1 MVLGRI
7 SPPVADIPFSEA
19 LITVNGLTKTFPS
32 PRGIITALDKISF
45 SLKKGS
51 ITGLIGPDGA
61 GKTTLMRLLS
71 GLLWPDRGD
80 IRIMGNDPSKD
91 PLSVQGSLGY
101 MPQKFG
107 LYEDLSVQE
116 NLDLYA
122 NLQGVPK
129 DRRKELYAPLLSMTG
144 LSPFQKRLAGQ
155 LSGGMKQKLGVAC
168 SLVHQPPILLLDEPT
183 VGVDPVSRREL
194 WEILRKLVSESG
206 ATLFVSTSYLDEAER
221 CDEILI
227 LYNGKILG
235 SGPPEFFR
243 KEVAGRGYRAETTGS
258 LRIVEPQLSIL
269 PGVVD
274 TVLEGSTVRIVMDG
288 DTPPIFPEN
297 LGKITLKS
305 APPRFEDAF
314 MSRIKKVTK
323 ENVKTISID
332 RLYQKMSK
340 THSNDSAIPDAIE
353 VENLDRYFGSFKAVN
368 NLTFHVKKGEVFGLL
383 GANGAGKTTTFRM
396 LAGLLEPTAGKLIVA
411 GEDVRKVAAQARQK
425 IGYMA
430 QKFSLY
436 SQLTVFQ
443 NMVFYSSAY
452 GLSGTLQKE
461 KIQDSLNFFELE
473 PYKNVSSGILP
484 LGFRQR
490 LALSCALI
498 HEPSI
503 LFLDEPTSGVDP
515 NARREFWH
523 IINALATVGVSV
535 LVTTHFMEEAEYCD
549 RLLIMAQGALLAMGS
564 PVEIKEKT
572 RTSQI
577 PDPSLEDAFVSL
589 LSEFQK
595 TQGGS
600 K

>member
-1 MVLGRI
+1 MVLARI
-7 SPPVADIPFSEA
+7 CPPVADIPSSEG
-19 LITVNGLTKTFPS
+19 LITVNDLTKTFPS

-71 GLLWPDRGD
+71 GLLWPDGGD

-129 DRRKELYAPLLSMTG
+129 NRRNELYAPLLSMTG

-194 WEILRKLVSESG
+194 WEILHKLVSESS

-227 LYNGKILG
+227 LYNGKVLG
-235 SGPPEFFR
+235 SGPPESFR
-243 KEVAGRGYRAETTGS
+243 KEVEGRGYRAETTGS

-269 PGVVD
+269 PGVID

-288 DTPPIFPEN
+288 DTPPIFPDN
-297 LGKITLKS
+297 LGKIILKS

-323 ENVKTISID
+323 ENVKPISID

-340 THSNDSAIPDAIE
+340 TQSNDREIPDAIE

-443 NMVFYSSAY
+443 NLIFYSSAY

-564 PVEIKEKT
+564 PAEIKEKT
-572 RTSQI
+572 RTPQI

-595 TQGGS
+595 TQGN
-600 K
+600 

>member
-1 MVLGRI
+1 
-7 SPPVADIPFSEA
+7 
-19 LITVNGLTKTFPS
+19 
-32 PRGIITALDKISF
+32 
-45 SLKKGS
+45 
-51 ITGLIGPDGA
+51 
-61 GKTTLMRLLS
+61 
-71 GLLWPDRGD
+71 
-80 IRIMGNDPSKD
+80 MGNDPSKD

>member
-1 MVLGRI
+1 MADLT
-7 SPPVADIPFSEA
+7 SPEA
-19 LITVNGLTKTFPS
+19 LISANGLTKTFPS
-32 PRGIITALDKISF
+32 PRGTLTALDNITF
-45 SLKKGS
+45 SLKEGS

-61 GKTTLMRLLS
+61 GKTTLMRLLA
-71 GLLWPDRGD
+71 GLLLPDSGE
-80 IRIMGNDPSKD
+80 IRIMGNNPSRD
-91 PLSVQGSLGY
+91 PLSVQGSIGY

-122 NLQGVPK
+122 DLQGVPRN
-129 DRRKELYAPLLSMTG
+129 RRKELYAPLLSMTA
-144 LSPFQKRLAGQ
+144 LSPFGKRLAGQ

-194 WEILRKLVSESG
+194 WEILRKLVRESRS
-206 ATLFVSTSYLDEAER
+206 TLFVSTSYLDEAER

-235 SGPPEFFR
+235 SGTPESFR
-243 KEVAGRGYRAETTGS
+243 KEVAGHGYRAETPGQS
-258 LRIVEPQLSIL
+258 PRIVEPTLSLL

-274 TVLEGSTVRIVMDG
+274 TVLEGSTIRIVMGG
-288 DTPPIFPEN
+288 DTPPTFSES
-297 LGKITLKS
+297 LGEIILKS
-305 APPRFEDAF
+305 VPPRFEDAF
-314 MSRIKKVTK
+314 MSRIKKITNATPK
-323 ENVKTISID
+323 LISID
-332 RLYQKMSK
+332 RLYPRQSRNKNNKNGS
-340 THSNDSAIPDAIE
+340 PYAIE
-353 VENLDRYFGSFKAVN
+353 VENLVRDFGSFRAVD
-368 NLTFHVKKGEVFGLL
+368 NLSFHVRKGEVFGLL
-383 GANGAGKTTTFRM
+383 GANGAGKTTTFRI
-396 LAGLLEPTAGKLIVA
+396 LSGLLAPTGGKLVVA
-411 GEDVRKVAAQARQK
+411 GENVRRAAAHARQS

-443 NMVFYSSAY
+443 NLTFYSSAY
-452 GLSGTLQKE
+452 GLSGTQQKE
-461 KIQDSLNFFELE
+461 KIQDSLIFFELE
-473 PYKNVSSGILP
+473 PYRNVSSGILP

-564 PVEIKEKT
+564 PSEIKEKT
-572 RTSQI
+572 KSPRI

-589 LSEFQK
+589 LSDFKK
-595 TQGGS
+595 TQGDQ

>member
-7 SPPVADIPFSEA
+7 YHPVADAPFSEG
-19 LITVNGLTKTFPS
+19 LITVNGLIKTFPS
-32 PRGIITALDKISF
+32 PRGLVTALDKISF

-71 GLLWPDRGD
+71 GLLWPDEGD
-80 IRIMGNDPSKD
+80 IRIMGNDPTKD

-129 DRRKELYAPLLSMTG
+129 VRRKELYAPLLSMTG

-258 LRIVEPQLSIL
+258 LRVVEPQLSIL

-288 DTPPIFPEN
+288 DTPPIFPES

-340 THSNDSAIPDAIE
+340 TQSNDSAIPDAIE

-564 PVEIKEKT
+564 PAEIKEKT

-595 TQGGS
+595 TQGG
-600 K
+600 

>member
-71 GLLWPDRGD
+71 GLLWPDGGD

-122 NLQGVPK
+122 NLQGVPQN
-129 DRRKELYAPLLSMTG
+129 RRNELYAPLLSMTG

-194 WEILRKLVSESG
+194 WEILHKLVSESS

-227 LYNGKILG
+227 LYNGKVLG
-235 SGPPEFFR
+235 SGPPESFR
-243 KEVAGRGYRAETTGS
+243 KEVEGRGYRAETTGS

-288 DTPPIFPEN
+288 DTPPIFPDN
-297 LGKITLKS
+297 LGKIILKS

-323 ENVKTISID
+323 ENVKPISID

-340 THSNDSAIPDAIE
+340 TQSNDRERPDSIE

-443 NMVFYSSAY
+443 NLIFYSSAY

-564 PVEIKEKT
+564 PADITEKT
-572 RTSQI
+572 RTPQI

-595 TQGGS
+595 TQGN
-600 K
+600 

>member
-7 SPPVADIPFSEA
+7 YHPVADAPFSEG
-19 LITVNGLTKTFPS
+19 LITVNGLIKTFPS
-32 PRGIITALDKISF
+32 PRGLVTALDKISF

-71 GLLWPDRGD
+71 GLLWPDEGD
-80 IRIMGNDPSKD
+80 IRIMGNDPTKD

-129 DRRKELYAPLLSMTG
+129 VRRKELYAPLLSMTG

-258 LRIVEPQLSIL
+258 LRVVEPQLSIL

-288 DTPPIFPEN
+288 DTPPIFPES

-340 THSNDSAIPDAIE
+340 TQSNDSAIPDAIE

-523 IINALATVGVSV
+523 IINALAMVGVSV

-564 PVEIKEKT
+564 PAEIKEKT

-595 TQGGS
+595 TQGG
-600 K
+600 

>member
-340 THSNDSAIPDAIE
+340 TQSNDSAIPDAIE
-353 VENLDRYFGSFKAVN
+353 VENLERYFGSFKAVN

-443 NMVFYSSAY
+443 NLIFYSSAY
-452 GLSGTLQKE
+452 GLSGALQKE

-564 PVEIKEKT
+564 PLEIKEKT

>member
-1 MVLGRI
+1 MAEPD
-7 SPPVADIPFSEA
+7 SPEG
-19 LITVNGLTKTFPS
+19 LITANRLTKTFPS
-32 PRGIITALDKISF
+32 PRGLVTALDDITF

-61 GKTTLMRLLS
+61 GKTTLMRLLA
-71 GLLWPDRGD
+71 GLLLPDSGE
-80 IRIMGNDPSKD
+80 IKIMGINPSKD
-91 PLSVQGSLGY
+91 PLSVQGSIGY

-122 NLQGVPK
+122 SLQGVPQ
-129 DRRKELYAPLLSMTG
+129 DRREDLYVPLLAMTG

-155 LSGGMKQKLGVAC
+155 LSGGMKQKLGIAC

-194 WEILRKLVSESG
+194 WEILKKLVSESG
-206 ATLFVSTSYLDEAER
+206 STLFVSTSYLDEAER
-221 CDEILI
+221 CNGILI

-235 SGPPEFFR
+235 NGTPEAFR
-243 KEVAGRGYRAETTGS
+243 MEVAGRGYRAEAPGQS
-258 LRIVEPQLSIL
+258 LRVVEPKLSVL

-274 TVLEGSTVRIVMDG
+274 TVLEGSTVRVVMDG
-288 DTPPIFPEN
+288 DMPPSVPQG
-297 LGKITLKS
+297 LGKILLHP

-314 MSRIKKVTK
+314 MSRIKKVTR
-323 ENVKTISID
+323 ENPKTISID
-332 RLYQKMSK
+332 RLYPKHSQEQKNIPGK
-340 THSNDSAIPDAIE
+340 PENAID
-353 VENLDRYFGSFKAVN
+353 VENLVRDFGTFRAVD
-368 NLTFHVKKGEVFGLL
+368 NLTFHVRKGEVFGLL

-396 LAGLLEPTAGKLIVA
+396 LAGLLEPSGGKLIVA
-411 GEDVRKVAAQARQK
+411 GKDVRKAAAQARQN

-443 NMVFYSSAY
+443 NLIFFSSAY
-452 GLSGTLQKE
+452 GLSGSLQKE
-461 KIQDSLNFFELE
+461 KIQNSLTFFELD
-473 PYKNVSSGILP
+473 PYRNVSSGILP

-523 IINALATVGVSV
+523 IINALAIVGVSV

-549 RLLIMAQGALLAMGS
+549 RLVIMAQGTLLAMGN
-564 PVEIKEKT
+564 PEEIKEKT
-572 RTSQI
+572 RTPQM
-577 PDPSLEDAFVSL
+577 PEPSLEDAFVSL
-589 LSEFQK
+589 LSDFSR
-595 TQGGS
+595 TQGDHQS
-600 K
+600 TTRH

>member
-1 MVLGRI
+1 MVPDRI
-7 SPPVADIPFSEA
+7 SPPVADIPTSEG
-19 LITVNGLTKTFPS
+19 LITVNELTKTFPS
-32 PRGIITALDKISF
+32 PRGIVTALDKISF

-71 GLLWPDRGD
+71 GLLWPDGGD
-80 IRIMGNDPSKD
+80 IRIMGNDPSKA

-227 LYNGKILG
+227 LYNGKVLG
-235 SGPPEFFR
+235 SGPPESFR

-258 LRIVEPQLSIL
+258 LRTVEPQISLL

-297 LGKITLKS
+297 LGKIILKS

-323 ENVKTISID
+323 ENVKSISID
-332 RLYQKMSK
+332 RLYQKMSR
-340 THSNDSAIPDAIE
+340 TQGNDSVIYDAIE

-411 GEDVRKVAAQARQK
+411 GEDVRKVAAQARGK

-443 NMVFYSSAY
+443 NLIFYSSAY

-564 PVEIKEKT
+564 PAEIKEKT
-572 RTSQI
+572 RTPQI

-595 TQGGS
+595 NTG
-600 K
+600 

>member
-1 MVLGRI
+1 MI
-7 SPPVADIPFSEA
+7 SAS
-19 LITVNGLTKTFPS
+19 GLTKTFPS
-32 PRGIITALDKISF
+32 PRGLVTALDHISF

-61 GKTTLMRLLS
+61 GKTTLMRLLA
-71 GLLWPDRGD
+71 GLLLPDSGE
-80 IRIMGNDPSKD
+80 IRIMGNNPAKD
-91 PLSVQGSLGY
+91 PLLVQGSIGY

-122 NLQGVPK
+122 DLQGVPK
-129 DRRKELYAPLLSMTG
+129 DRRKQLYAPLLSMTG
-144 LSPFQKRLAGQ
+144 LSPFVNRLTGK

-168 SLVHQPPILLLDEPT
+168 SLVHQPLILLLDEPT

-194 WEILRKLVSESG
+194 WEILQNLVRESG

-221 CDEILI
+221 CNEILV
-227 LYNGKILG
+227 LYNGKVLG
-235 SGPPEFFR
+235 SGTPESFK
-243 KEVAGRGYRAETTGS
+243 KEVSGRGYRAEAPGQS
-258 LRIVEPQLSIL
+258 LRIIEPLLSVL

-274 TVLEGSTVRIVMDG
+274 TVLEGSTVRIVMDKE
-288 DTPPIFPEN
+288 TPPDIPAS
-297 LGKITLKS
+297 LGQISLQM
-305 APPRFEDAF
+305 APARFEDAF
-314 MSRIKKVTK
+314 MSRIKQVTDEK
-323 ENVKTISID
+323 AKTISID
-332 RLYQKMSK
+332 RLYQKLSRK
-340 THSNDSAIPDAIE
+340 QTKRPEESSNAID
-353 VENLDRYFGSFKAVN
+353 VENLVRDFGTFRAVD
-368 NLTFHVKKGEVFGLL
+368 NLSFHVKKGEVFGLL

-396 LAGLLEPTAGKLIVA
+396 LAGLLEPTGGKLIVA
-411 GEDVRKVAAQARQK
+411 GKDVRKTAAQARQN

-443 NMVFYSSAY
+443 NLIFYSSAY

-461 KIQDSLNFFELE
+461 KIQNSLSFFELE
-473 PYKNVSSGILP
+473 PYRNVSSGILP

-523 IINALATVGVSV
+523 IINALAIVGVSV

-549 RLLIMAQGALLAMGS
+549 RLVIMAQGALLAMGS
-564 PVEIKEKT
+564 PSEIKEKIKT
-572 RTSQI
+572 TQN

-589 LSEFQK
+589 LSEYKK
-595 TQGGS
+595 TQGDQ